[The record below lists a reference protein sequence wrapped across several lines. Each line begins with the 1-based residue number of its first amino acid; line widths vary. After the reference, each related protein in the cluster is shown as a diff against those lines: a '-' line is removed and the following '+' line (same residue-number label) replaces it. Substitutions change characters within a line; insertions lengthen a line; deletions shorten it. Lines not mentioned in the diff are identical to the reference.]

1 MIHTKLLQKIE
12 QSDLKKRILL
22 IIFIL
27 IIPAM
32 LLEIWS
38 VNRLATLGSKISTLE
53 QTKASLTLD
62 NQVLDNQIAEKS
74 SLNQIEV
81 ASKQMGFQKIKSIT
95 YLGPDNL
102 ALKP

>member
-1 MIHTKLLQKIE
+1 MIHTQLLQKIE

-38 VNRLATLGSKISTLE
+38 VNRLATLGSKISSLE
-53 QTKASLTLD
+53 QAKVSLTLD
-62 NQVLDNQIAEKS
+62 NQVLEDEIAKKA
-74 SLNQIEV
+74 SLNQIENE
-81 ASKQMGFQKIKSIT
+81 SQQLGFQKIKSVT
-95 YLGPDNL
+95 YLGTENL
-102 ALKP
+102 ALK